1 MNLYLI
7 IVTVVI
13 SVMILLGSLYVLV
26 YYQAEEDRNTA
37 YAPKVA
43 VVIGLALSA
52 LVVLLLPLDVANR
65 TSDGGLNMNFL
76 YEFMYMAIFG
86 MAVVILP
93 YLIFYYEAE
102 DPESIEYQWW
112 TALKYEFVTVA
123 VAATTISIMWVF
135 LGYAEVPVQQYH
147 FNQTLLASDEG
158 CSQAA
163 CPSSGVAGEFKISV
177 TPVVY
182 IMALSAFIGWF
193 LLVLFGGVGFAAIPA
208 DLMMAYSTRPQS
220 IDLQEYAKQKMI
232 LNERASKLQQI
243 GQRLGR
249 DASRAKDRKTRTTY
263 NKFKQAVYFLEKDW
277 DKVKVAYKERG
288 GNPLKYMC
296 TMVLGLLALCVSILW
311 ILHIILYVLVQPPA
325 TLFLN
330 EWFEK
335 MDDVFPLFGTVSYGV
350 FAFYLLFCVIKGCV
364 KIGLRFFC
372 IQIHPM
378 RIGNTLMNSMMFNT
392 MLILFTSIAIVQFC
406 AICFSNYARLSSAD
420 MFFNVQVENLAFFRY
435 FFQNNVFLYAMVV
448 LATISGIWLSICP
461 RDPRALE
468 SDDDDY

>member
-7 IVTVVI
+7 IVTIVI
-13 SVMILLGSLYVLV
+13 SVMILLASLYVLV
-26 YYQAEEDRNTA
+26 YFQAEEDRNTA

-65 TSDGGLNMNFL
+65 ASDGGLDMDFL
-76 YEFMYMAIFG
+76 YQFMYMAIFI
-86 MAVVILP
+86 MAVGVLP
-93 YLIFYYEAE
+93 FLIFYYEAE

-135 LGYAEVPVQQYH
+135 LGYAEVPVQTYR
-147 FNQTLLASDEG
+147 FNQTLLAMD
-158 CSQAA
+158 AA
-163 CPSSGVAGEFKISV
+163 CSTADCPSEGEEGTFKVSV

-182 IMALSAFIGWF
+182 IMALSAFVGWF

-208 DLMMAYSTRPQS
+208 DLMMAYSQRPQS

-232 LNERASKLQQI
+232 LNERASKLHQI
-243 GQRLGR
+243 GARLGS
-249 DASRAKDRKTRTTY
+249 DASRARDRKTRTTY

-277 DKVKVAYKERG
+277 TKVKVAYKERG

-296 TMVLGLLALCVSILW
+296 TMLLGLIAAAVSILW

-325 TLFLN
+325 SLFLN

-335 MDDVFPLFGTVSYGV
+335 MDDIFPLFGTVSYGI
-350 FAFYLLFCVIKGCV
+350 FAFYLLFCVVKGCV

-372 IQIHPM
+372 MQIHPM

-406 AICFSNYARLSSAD
+406 AISFSNYARLSAAD
-420 MFFNVQVENLAFFRY
+420 MFFNVQVENTIPFLFFFR
-435 FFQNNVFLYAMVV
+435 NNIFLYAMVV
-448 LATISGIWLSICP
+448 LAFISGVWLAICP

-468 SDDDDY
+468 TDDEDY